1 MQPIKLYCK
10 KKRLTNTIKKLNNRF
25 PLNPFSLKSKSK
37 TITIMSSLIRFKQ
50 LLGILTYNEYDSVMI
65 KDSSTLNSENL
76 LRTESFSE
84 NHMIE
89 KN

>member
-1 MQPIKLYCK
+1 
-10 KKRLTNTIKKLNNRF
+10 
-25 PLNPFSLKSKSK
+25 
-37 TITIMSSLIRFKQ
+37 MSSLIRFKQ
-50 LLGILTYNEYDSVMI
+50 LLGILTYNEYDSVMM
-65 KDSSTLNSENL
+65 KDANALNSENL

>member
-1 MQPIKLYCK
+1 
-10 KKRLTNTIKKLNNRF
+10 
-25 PLNPFSLKSKSK
+25 
-37 TITIMSSLIRFKQ
+37 MSSLIRFKQ